1 MQRTLFTR
9 GFNIATSRNTQ
20 IPTHKRKHT
29 YTNGYRNGTRHN
41 NNNNNDKEVALT

>member
-20 IPTHKRKHT
+20 IPTHIHKLLPKRNT
-29 YTNGYRNGTRHN
+29 SQ
-41 NNNNNDKEVALT
+41 